1 MDPILYTGLLL
12 AEGVGY
18 TLGLAAKN
26 KKAQISAGIR
36 QVAALLGQS
45 EGALHDGLRYEHDAR
60 SGREIQEKF
69 SDSSGGEAW
78 GSDKQSGAFSNI
90 DDPTGADEH
99 NVHGNEQRRRR
110 DASTSAAKED
120 VNVRENVLQA
130 TFIISKLL
138 RTNQTRT

>member
-1 MDPILYTGLLL
+1 M
-12 AEGVGY
+12 
-18 TLGLAAKN
+18 GLAAKS

-60 SGREIQEKF
+60 SGRGIQEKF
-69 SDSSGGEAW
+69 VDFSGGEAW
-78 GSDKQSGAFSNI
+78 KKDKQSGAFSTI
-90 DDPTGADEH
+90 DDSTGADEH

-120 VNVRENVLQA
+120 VNVREKCITSDVYHLDITA
-130 TFIISKLL
+130 D
-138 RTNQTRT
+138 